1 MATLLFRKPRQERV
15 SANARVAIIDIGS
28 NSVRLV
34 VYEGAARLPSIL
46 FNEKVLAGLGKG
58 LGETGTIDAASLAMA
73 RSALAR
79 FALLAGEMQVS
90 ELRTVATAA
99 VRDAANGGDLIAA
112 AEALGLDV
120 ELLSGEEEATASGMG
135 VLSGIPD
142 ADGIVGDLGGGSLEL
157 VRVVA
162 GTVTDRVSFPLGV
175 LRLDAIRAQGKG
187 ALDRQVARL
196 IDEAGWKGR
205 GKDLPF
211 YLVGGSWRSL
221 AKLDMHLSDYPL
233 PIVHQYPLSLD
244 RIAELGRT
252 LGLISKSDLKAIPD
266 LSSARV
272 PTLGNATAVLG
283 CMLKHLGSSGT
294 VVSAYGLREG
304 LLFQRLSIQERQE
317 DPLIVAARE
326 EGQRLGRFAEHG
338 DLLDAWVA
346 PLFEDDAADLA
357 RLRHAACLL
366 ADVGWR
372 ANPEFRA
379 ERGMEIGL
387 HGNWVGIDSIGR
399 AIVAQA
405 LFTSLGGTAET
416 PEPLGRLAGPE
427 VLHRAKLW
435 GLAMRL
441 GQRLSGGVAAPLR
454 RSHVRLD
461 ADELALCLESIDE
474 PLYGEAVEKRHRAL
488 AAAFAKTPVLEA

>member
-1 MATLLFRKPRQERV
+1 MKAVATLLFRKPRQERA

-162 GTVTDRVSFPLGV
+162 GTVTDRVSFTLGV

-233 PIVHQYPLSLD
+233 PIVH
-244 RIAELGRT
+244 
-252 LGLISKSDLKAIPD
+252 
-266 LSSARV
+266 
-272 PTLGNATAVLG
+272 
-283 CMLKHLGSSGT
+283 
-294 VVSAYGLREG
+294 
-304 LLFQRLSIQERQE
+304 
-317 DPLIVAARE
+317 
-326 EGQRLGRFAEHG
+326 
-338 DLLDAWVA
+338 
-346 PLFEDDAADLA
+346 
-357 RLRHAACLL
+357 
-366 ADVGWR
+366 
-372 ANPEFRA
+372 
-379 ERGMEIGL
+379 
-387 HGNWVGIDSIGR
+387 
-399 AIVAQA
+399 
-405 LFTSLGGTAET
+405 
-416 PEPLGRLAGPE
+416 
-427 VLHRAKLW
+427 
-435 GLAMRL
+435 
-441 GQRLSGGVAAPLR
+441 
-454 RSHVRLD
+454 
-461 ADELALCLESIDE
+461 
-474 PLYGEAVEKRHRAL
+474 
-488 AAAFAKTPVLEA
+488 